1 MTTFPHVVNQLR
13 LIEKSAKFQASSWR
27 DPVSS
32 FLISAD
38 FCSSSSMSVAV
49 NSSTTAV
56 IAWPSAPLSAVFSPE
71 RRRSA
76 GYNSSKNATRDWVE
90 PRLTWNE
97 HFCWWHTSFK
107 KCSGS
112 DPFKIRDP
120 IPVQFSKK
128 DPQVTFSTKE
138 LRHFQSG
145 MENNKMDAFIAECF
159 CIFYVVLG
167 KISVC

>member
-13 LIEKSAKFQASSWR
+13 ILEKSAKFQASSWR
-27 DPVSS
+27 DPSSS
-32 FLISAD
+32 FLLSAD
-38 FCSSSSMSVAV
+38 FWSSSSMSVADPATV

-56 IAWPSAPLSAVFSPE
+56 TARPSAPLSAVFSPE
-71 RRRSA
+71 RRRAA

-128 DPQVTFSTKE
+128 DPQVTFATKE

-145 MENNKMDAFIAECF
+145 MEKT
-159 CIFYVVLG
+159 
-167 KISVC
+167 KWTHS